1 MRFTITPEGRNL
13 LPVVRRLPNE
23 QVGRLEGYNGVGKT
37 LATSVLQICSGQQPL
52 LTTDQQARWEGLR
65 SGLGC
70 LRVTVDDL
78 ADGRS
83 IEWRL
88 DSETW
93 PTDLAKA
100 IEITDAWFD
109 IRIDGKKG
117 DLAHVRQLLSV
128 RRIAGNVGLLETL
141 AVEADS
147 ERGRVEAFDARIS
160 GRLEAL
166 EGLVG
171 GLASFLRP
179 LELGLYEKQ
188 SQRSQDARLKRDEAL
203 AMLAAANDRIKDTQA
218 AIVLREQLGELER
231 TGPQLEEDL
240 RVLALE
246 VSTRQQRTTEIL
258 AEIRSLTP
266 AAAKSVEA
274 TRALQTA
281 NAALRRTNAR
291 LASTSEILATA
302 AARAGLEDPTHAERE
317 LEKVEEEIGG
327 YESRRRE
334 LTSRPEMLDLLTRF
348 DQPLFFA
355 QNNDLGSQ
363 IILID
368 PITAGRSWTVN
379 EVYDGIGERRESLQ
393 ATPVSPAVEEVEEVL
408 ERLGNR
414 TLALKNVPRLREDV
428 DKAREKL
435 RRSSERVKELLEQA
449 ENPGRDRIESL
460 QNELDSINNE
470 LIGLGG
476 DQARL
481 ERRREDLAAGAT
493 SDELRARLSL
503 KLQTLGLKEDALDGS
518 LDEHMAALSD
528 VQARYAKADEDARR
542 ESAELAGVHEQI
554 NRLVVGL
561 QERTEFQ
568 WLAEGNA
575 NLVPALD
582 SAFESKLTRVEM
594 LARLVRAAD
603 SRLEQLRQTPLSV
616 VDALGVLAR
625 ELRGGR
631 EDTTPQHLA
640 AMRRWLETRAAAWFK
655 APSVREF
662 VLPEADDG
670 VTVDL
675 LTRRVLGH
683 RDDGSP
689 IAKPL
694 EGFSSGEQAFA
705 FTQAQLALLDHEQ
718 AQHAKQRL
726 VVLDEFGAF
735 IADRGRRQ
743 LAAQLRQWAQAHPHD
758 QIMVILPATQD
769 YASLALSATDERR
782 RSLEEHAAALADHE
796 YFIAPFDEP

>member
-1 MRFTITPEGRNL
+1 M
-13 LPVVRRLPNE
+13 
-23 QVGRLEGYNGVGKT
+23 
-37 LATSVLQICSGQQPL
+37 
-52 LTTDQQARWEGLR
+52 
-65 SGLGC
+65 
-70 LRVTVDDL
+70 
-78 ADGRS
+78 
-83 IEWRL
+83 
-88 DSETW
+88 
-93 PTDLAKA
+93 
-100 IEITDAWFD
+100 
-109 IRIDGKKG
+109 
-117 DLAHVRQLLSV
+117 
-128 RRIAGNVGLLETL
+128 
-141 AVEADS
+141 
-147 ERGRVEAFDARIS
+147 
-160 GRLEAL
+160 
-166 EGLVG
+166 
-171 GLASFLRP
+171 
-179 LELGLYEKQ
+179 
-188 SQRSQDARLKRDEAL
+188 
-203 AMLAAANDRIKDTQA
+203 
-218 AIVLREQLGELER
+218 
-231 TGPQLEEDL
+231 
-240 RVLALE
+240 
-246 VSTRQQRTTEIL
+246 
-258 AEIRSLTP
+258 
-266 AAAKSVEA
+266 
-274 TRALQTA
+274 
-281 NAALRRTNAR
+281 
-291 LASTSEILATA
+291 LATA
-302 AARAGLEDPTHAERE
+302 AARAGLEDPTRAERE
-317 LEKVEEEIGG
+317 LEKVEEEIASH
-327 YESRRRE
+327 ESKRRE

-355 QNNDLGSQ
+355 QNNDLGGQ
-363 IILID
+363 IILVD
-368 PITAGRSWTVN
+368 PITAGRSWTVS

-393 ATPVSPAVEEVEEVL
+393 TTPVSPVVEEVEEVL

-414 TLALKNVPRLREDV
+414 TLALKNVPQLREDV

-435 RRSSERVKELLEQA
+435 GRSSERVKELLEQA
-449 ENPGRDRIESL
+449 ENPGRNRIESL

-470 LIGLGG
+470 LIRLGG

-481 ERRREDLAAGAT
+481 ERRREDLAGGAT

-503 KLQTLGLKEDALDGS
+503 KLETLGLKEDALDGS
-518 LDEHMAALSD
+518 LEEQMAALSD

-542 ESAELAGVHEQI
+542 ESVELAGVHEQI

-568 WLAEGNA
+568 WLVNGNA
-575 NLVPALD
+575 DLVPALD
-582 SAFESKLTRVEM
+582 SAFEYKLTRVEE

-640 AMRRWLETRAAAWFK
+640 AMRRWLETRAAEWFK

-662 VLPEADDG
+662 VLPEADNG

-683 RDDGSP
+683 RGDGSP

-705 FTQAQLALLDHEQ
+705 FTQAQLALLDHQQ

-758 QIMVILPATQD
+758 QIMVILPAIQD
-769 YASLALSATDERR
+769 YASLARSATDERR
-782 RSLEEHAAALADHE
+782 RALEEHAAELSDHE

>member
-13 LPVVRRLPNE
+13 LPVVQRLPNE
-23 QVGRLEGYNGVGKT
+23 PVGRLEGYNGVGKT

-88 DSETW
+88 DSEMW

-266 AAAKSVEA
+266 AAAKSAEA
-274 TRALQTA
+274 TRSLQTA
-281 NAALRRTNAR
+281 NAALKRTNAR

-317 LEKVEEEIGG
+317 LEKVEGEIAG

-393 ATPVSPAVEEVEEVL
+393 ATPLSPAVEEVEEVL

-503 KLQTLGLKEDALDGS
+503 KLQTVGLKEDALDGA

-568 WLAEGNA
+568 WLAEGNP

-655 APSVREF
+655 EPSVREF